1 MDIRKDL
8 LFYSNFCEHCKKL
21 IGILIKQNLRDQFIL
36 VCVDKREY
44 KIPPFIDR
52 VPTILTSKKELY
64 TEDNIYAYIE
74 KKIKLIQ
81 KQIEDIAPFTMA
93 NSLNSSQYTFISQD
107 GESYDMGAELKND
120 LVQSHDFVLLN
131 YDQRII
137 APVDREAD
145 SKTESKFDSSLLERY
160 MDARKRDDEFIK
172 KKCSEQQGLPL
183 R

>member
-8 LFYSNFCEHCKKL
+8 LFYSNFCDHCKKL
-21 IGILIKQNLRDQFIL
+21 IGFLIKQNLRDQFIL
-36 VCVDKREY
+36 VCVDKREF
-44 KIPPFIDR
+44 KIPSFIDR
-52 VPTILTSKKELY
+52 VPSILTTKKELY
-64 TEDNIYAYIE
+64 TGENIYEYVDT
-74 KKIKLIQ
+74 KIKIIQ
-81 KQIEDIAPFTMA
+81 KQIEDIAPFTMMGG
-93 NSLNSSQYTFISQD
+93 LNSSQYTFISQD
-107 GESYDMGAELKND
+107 GEGYDTGCELKND
-120 LVQSHDFVLLN
+120 LVQSQDFVLLN

-172 KKCSEQQGLPL
+172 KKCNEQQGLAP